1 MLQLCE
7 RALRL
12 NIPMDSMLLH
22 LPPRT
27 RRLQLLANTYHAPHQ
42 HLLSATLATLAN
54 TCPLLRSLLRY
65 LLRPLHTAATDYHL
79 PSPATR
85 ATPTARPYLNIKLLL
100 PPNAATHTLTKQYV
114 TSLP

>member
-1 MLQLCE
+1 MLQLCG

-12 NIPMDSMLLH
+12 NIHTDSMLLH

-27 RRLQLLANTYHAPHQ
+27 RRLQLTTNTYHAPRFLSSHQ

-54 TCPLLRSLLRY
+54 TCTLLRS
-65 LLRPLHTAATDYHL
+65 LHTAATDYHL

-100 PPNAATHTLTKQYV
+100 PPNATIHTLNKQYV

>member
-1 MLQLCE
+1 MLQLCG

-12 NIPMDSMLLH
+12 NIPTDSMLLH

-54 TCPLLRSLLRY
+54 TCPLLRSLLR
-65 LLRPLHTAATDYHL
+65 PLHTAAPDYPL